1 MNEDLHVFDDL
12 PAYALDSLEPDEA
25 RLVAE
30 HLQGCM
36 ICRAELRALQE
47 IAEGLALT
55 APDARPTPQLKQRLM
70 TRIED
75 MRPKPVQPTRRPF
88 LQRLLPAAGVI
99 GLLLMLGFAFSSFL
113 LWQRLN
119 TQDVLTGPLG
129 MRAIV
134 LQNTDAAVQ
143 ASGFVVM
150 GADGG
155 NGVLIVDKLPQLD
168 AQREYQLWLV
178 RDGEHTSAAVF
189 EVDESGYRGM
199 RIEASES
206 LLTYGSV
213 KVTIEPAGGSAQ
225 PTGEQVLG
233 GSLFNP

>member
-1 MNEDLHVFDDL
+1 MMDDLHVLDDL
-12 PAYALDSLEPDEA
+12 PAYALDCLEPDEA
-25 RLVAE
+25 RRVAE

-36 ICRAELRALQE
+36 ICRAELRTYEELAG
-47 IAEGLALT
+47 GLALT
-55 APDARPTPQLKQRLM
+55 IPEAQPTPALKPRLM
-70 TRIED
+70 QRIEE
-75 MRPKPVQPTRRPF
+75 MNSKPTQPTRRPF

-99 GLLLMLGFAFSSFL
+99 GLLLILGFAFSSFL

-119 TQDVLTGPLG
+119 TQEVLTGPLG

-178 RDGEHTSAAVF
+178 RDGTHTSAAVF

-206 LLTYGSV
+206 LLTYSSV
-213 KVTIEPAGGSAQ
+213 KVTIEPAGGSAK

>member
-1 MNEDLHVFDDL
+1 MIEDLHVLDDL
-12 PAYALDSLEPDEA
+12 PAYALDCLEPDET
-25 RLVAE
+25 RRVAE

-36 ICRAELRALQE
+36 ICRAELRAFQE
-47 IAEGLALT
+47 IVGGLALT
-55 APDARPTPQLKQRLM
+55 VPEAQPTRALKPRLM
-70 TRIED
+70 KRIED
-75 MRPKPVQPTRRPF
+75 MNSKLAQPTRRPL

-99 GLLLMLGFAFSSFL
+99 GLLLIVGFAFSSLL

-134 LQNTDAAVQ
+134 LQNTGAATL

-155 NGVLIVDKLPQLD
+155 NGVLIVDKLPQLE

-178 RDGEHTSAAVF
+178 RGGEHTSAAVF

-206 LLTYGSV
+206 LLTYASV
-213 KVTIEPAGGSAQ
+213 KVTIEPAGGSAK